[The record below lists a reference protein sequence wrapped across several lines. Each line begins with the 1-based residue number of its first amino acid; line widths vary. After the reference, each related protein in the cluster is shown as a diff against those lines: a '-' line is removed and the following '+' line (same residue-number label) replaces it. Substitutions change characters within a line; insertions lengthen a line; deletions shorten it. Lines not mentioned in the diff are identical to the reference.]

1 MNVEL
6 KYGHD
11 RQVKDNIEFATSHDF
26 SQERFCFSKLMNTH
40 SHCTSFP
47 CDILYSCFFEQ
58 ILEESCED
66 RSENGSLHSRQ
77 EAPHWLEAFNFV
89 GNGYLQQQ

>member
-11 RQVKDNIEFATSHDF
+11 RQVKDNTEFATSHDF
-26 SQERFCFSKLMNTH
+26 SQDLQLMNTH
-40 SHCTSFP
+40 SHCTSFL

-58 ILEESCED
+58 ILEESCKD

-77 EAPHWLEAFNFV
+77 EAPHQLEAFNFG

>member
-11 RQVKDNIEFATSHDF
+11 RQVKDNTEFATSHDF
-26 SQERFCFSKLMNTH
+26 SQDLLLQTH
-40 SHCTSFP
+40 EHSLTLTSFL
-47 CDILYSCFFEQ
+47 CDTLYSCFFEQ

-77 EAPHWLEAFNFV
+77 EAPHQLEAFNFG